1 MIVKPHIKLL
11 TDVDGERFYGIEN
24 YHEFL
29 HDTDG
34 GVNLDDW
41 CSMLNFADDV
51 CLHLNLE
58 LDQIR

>member
-1 MIVKPHIKLL
+1 MIIKPHIKLL

-29 HDTDG
+29 SGTEIDI
-34 GVNLDDW
+34 NMW
-41 CSMLNFADDV
+41 CCMLNFADDV